1 VIVTSNG
8 MSVRFKEKNVRPMGR
23 AASGVR
29 GIRLK
34 NDDFAV
40 RMDINEKSVND
51 ANLDLLVVMDNGYG
65 KRTGI
70 TEYRIQG
77 RGGTGIKTAKTTSK
91 TGKVMGARLIN
102 NKDLDR
108 DMIIISAHGQVIRL
122 PLKTVSRLGRA
133 TQGVRLMKFKD
144 PKDKVANIT
153 LI

>member
-1 VIVTSNG
+1 
-8 MSVRFKEKNVRPMGR
+8 MGR